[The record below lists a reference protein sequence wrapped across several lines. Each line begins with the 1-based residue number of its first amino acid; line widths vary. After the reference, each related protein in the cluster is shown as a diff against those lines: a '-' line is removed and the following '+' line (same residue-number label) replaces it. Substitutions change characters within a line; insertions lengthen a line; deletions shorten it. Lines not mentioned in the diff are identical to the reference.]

1 LALCQRYCYP
11 VRGGVCGFANGTEV
25 VDAAFTFP
33 VEMRTSPSSTAGTLL
48 AQAIG
53 AGGAFTQSSAGI
65 TLPNNISQNGGTF
78 RFSNFTGLTSNSVY
92 TVTPNSTTTGITT
105 YFAIMSAE
113 I

>member
-1 LALCQRYCYP
+1 M
-11 VRGGVCGFANGTEV
+11 
-25 VDAAFTFP
+25 DAAFTFP